1 MRVDSPSFNLLNNQQ
16 NVAFSKLRKEK
27 PRTTEQKQQ
36 RPQNYKP
43 IGLPS
48 VFSIPAA
55 IASTLEINGFKKIFT
70 QEAETTYNNAVKL
83 ARRYKSPTV
92 EARHLWL
99 SSLLEMEK
107 YLEEINDGTA
117 KFDDYTRQKFT
128 QMIATSVVNGH
139 TLDLNEDETRE
150 KLQGVVKKHI
160 EVVKSDFEKEALSR
174 PAFSSIPV
182 PSKSLLKQL
191 NEVYN
196 LMYQNS
202 NFETFYD
209 SYYYLMAANSRD
221 KKLKEYFEDFMFD
234 TQNAIMVEDKSKE
247 SKFHLSFFDEKA
259 NTLWESV
266 DMGNDTIVLC
276 DSENKSAAGYLKSS
290 FENLIKKPN
299 AKYRSIN
306 KDNVEIIN
314 LNNFANLDFLSDLM
328 AEINKKSKKTGKTT
342 VIVGNIMSIMGG
354 NSIGQQDEN
363 SFVVDTKKIMAL
375 ANKDSKGNK
384 NPNIRFIFT
393 MDPSSYYGNL
403 QGGILTD
410 IIKEYAV
417 QTLPAIT
424 AEDARKYLTDEK
436 GVSYIKN
443 ELGKD
448 IDVKTIKK
456 AIYLTNDDKG
466 NYPDK
471 VLDLLKRVSMYFVDS
486 DSITTEQLD
495 KYIRQIESLS
505 EASDSEEEINITYNT
520 GKTLNDIVGSQMT
533 KEAAK
538 SVVDEIK
545 NCPKTKGYLIYQ
557 SNYTSDGGGRRN
569 TAEAIAGELKI
580 PMITIDAKEFLM
592 KDLSAL
598 YQNPN
603 FAELKIKTLITK
615 AKAQARTNQYKTAM
629 LYIENFDNFATD
641 PYKGYSVDSYEQKAF
656 SQLLL
661 EMGKARKEDGANLVV
676 MGSVNNR
683 GVIDDNIRKPGKFM
697 DEIVVYPPMDDNE
710 IKDIIKYYVKK
721 MKLNI
726 EGDKQKQNEII
737 EHTAITADGFS
748 VVDIMYLLETARSV
762 SLERNKKAID
772 KADMTEAYLRTIY
785 GRTNKYKTS
794 DHSKKIV
801 TSHEAGHALT
811 LQIMYNVAAKQSD
824 MPWKLPDKVDFIT
837 LDPRGYYGGA
847 MFHKDGENKENT
859 FEKIMADL
867 VCSYGGHSAEK
878 ILYDYSGSYGIT
890 SDMEKA
896 RYLAEAAVTDMG
908 MGAKTGVRH
917 IKRNYFGELDVSGK
931 QKEIIEEDEEAILSA
946 AEKISNKI
954 LEEYKDFIEQ
964 FTQKY
969 WQRVGSGECII
980 TSDEFNQ
987 DLQDWLSKQ
996 TRDKRYNLEALEDKI
1011 AKCINDVKHGKDFH
1025 LQ

>member
-1 MRVDSPSFNLLNNQQ
+1 
-16 NVAFSKLRKEK
+16 
-27 PRTTEQKQQ
+27 
-36 RPQNYKP
+36 
-43 IGLPS
+43 
-48 VFSIPAA
+48 
-55 IASTLEINGFKKIFT
+55 
-70 QEAETTYNNAVKL
+70 
-83 ARRYKSPTV
+83 
-92 EARHLWL
+92 
-99 SSLLEMEK
+99 MEK
-107 YLEEINDGTA
+107 YLEEINDGTT
-117 KFDDYTRQKFT
+117 KFDEYTRQKFT
-128 QMIATSVVNGH
+128 QMIATSVANGH

-150 KLQGVVKKHI
+150 KLHGVVKRHI

-234 TQNAIMVEDKSKE
+234 AQNAIMVEDKSKE
-247 SKFHLSFFDEKA
+247 SKFHLNFFDEKA

-276 DSENKSAAGYLKSS
+276 DDENKSAAGYLKSS
-290 FENLIKKPN
+290 FENLIRKPN

-314 LNNFANLDFLSDLM
+314 LNKFANLDFLSDLM

-354 NSIGQQDEN
+354 NSMGRQDEN
-363 SFVVDTKKIMAL
+363 SFVVDTKKLMAL

-393 MDPSSYYGNL
+393 MDPSSYYVNL

-410 IIKEYAV
+410 IIKDYAV

-436 GVSYIKN
+436 GINYIKN

-495 KYIRQIESLS
+495 KYMRQIESLS

-533 KEAAK
+533 KEAAQ

-557 SNYTSDGGGRRN
+557 SNYTSDGGGRKN

-615 AKAQARTNQYKTAM
+615 AKTQARTNQYKTAM

-661 EMGKARKEDGANLVV
+661 EMGKARKEEGANLVV

-683 GVIDDNIRKPGKFM
+683 GVIDGNIRKPGRFM
-697 DEIVVYPPMDDNE
+697 DEIVVYPPQDKQE
-710 IKDIIKYYVKK
+710 IKDVINYYIKKK
-721 MKLNI
+721 KLNI

-737 EHTAITADGFS
+737 EQAAITADGFN
-748 VVDIMYLLETARSV
+748 VVDIMHLLETAKRV
-762 SLERNKKAID
+762 SLERSKKAID

-794 DHSKKIV
+794 DHRKKIV

-811 LQIMYNVAAKQSD
+811 LQIMYNIAAKQSD

-847 MFHKDGENKENT
+847 MFHKDSENEEST

-867 VCSYGGHSAEK
+867 VCDYGGHSAEK
-878 ILYDYSGSYGIT
+878 TLYDFTGSYGIT
-890 SDMEKA
+890 ADMEMA
-896 RYLAEAAVTDMG
+896 RYMAEAAVVDMG

-931 QKEIIEEDEEAILSA
+931 QKEIIEEDEELLLSA

-987 DLQDWLSKQ
+987 DLQDWLNKQ
-996 TRDKRYNLEALEDKI
+996 TEDKRYNLEAMEDKI
-1011 AKCINDVKHGKDFH
+1011 AKCINDVKHGKEFH
-1025 LQ
+1025 L